1 MTKDEQNIT
10 RPPLG
15 SKEADF
21 LARIGT
27 SGIFSLDDARQKL
40 KPARIKL
47 ISKKTLKSGKS
58 GPGRK

>member
-10 RPPLG
+10 RQPLG

-27 SGIFSLDDARQKL
+27 SVIFSLDEARQML
-40 KPARIKL
+40 LRTFL
-47 ISKKTLKSGKS
+47 QM
-58 GPGRK
+58 